1 MCRWGFPK
9 PRPATN
15 DVGVVA
21 ARSENGCKAFVN
33 DYRTDAVAAMFEAVL
48 VKSGLYDSN
57 HLGIDAEA
65 ITTPDT
71 APLLLCRRSDKV
83 VVR

>member
-1 MCRWGFPK
+1 MEMTIIMMGSRQNSCAQVKFTK
-9 PRPATN
+9 L
-15 DVGVVA
+15 
-21 ARSENGCKAFVN
+21 KAFVN
-33 DYRTDAVAAMFEAVL
+33 DYRTDAVAAMFKVVL